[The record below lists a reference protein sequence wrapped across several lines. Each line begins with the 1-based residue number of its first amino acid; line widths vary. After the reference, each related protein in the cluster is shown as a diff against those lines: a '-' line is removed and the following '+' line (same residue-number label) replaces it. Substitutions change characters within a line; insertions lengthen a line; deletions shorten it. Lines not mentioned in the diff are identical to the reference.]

1 AHAIGSSSNLKPI
14 FCKPASAALPYC
26 SSISLAKLGAK
37 ETGSTCSSVS
47 GTIMTSRRPSWS
59 EILRKLRFS
68 PRGTVIMSN
77 GSSTSVCSPRSP
89 HEISKRPERQ
99 KKFSTVLRWRC
110 RPGPFP
116 GSHSAMLTIRPR
128 GPLTGAP
135 ALRPLVIRRSH
146 HRIDPTCR
154 YFFHCARRNVVRLKI
169 LSLVGLELVES
180 SDAGFHLFGSK
191 RSCSHGGSLPFA
203 RRVLCSGKY

>member
-1 AHAIGSSSNLKPI
+1 MAVQARSIPGL
-14 FCKPASAALPYC
+14 ALGYADDQTTRA
-26 SSISLAKLGAK
+26 LD
-37 ETGSTCSSVS
+37 
-47 GTIMTSRRPSWS
+47 RRP
-59 EILRKLRFS
+59 
-68 PRGTVIMSN
+68 
-77 GSSTSVCSPRSP
+77 
-89 HEISKRPERQ
+89 
-99 KKFSTVLRWRC
+99 
-110 RPGPFP
+110 
-116 GSHSAMLTIRPR
+116 
-128 GPLTGAP
+128 GATT
-135 ALRPLVIRRSH
+135 LVIRRSH